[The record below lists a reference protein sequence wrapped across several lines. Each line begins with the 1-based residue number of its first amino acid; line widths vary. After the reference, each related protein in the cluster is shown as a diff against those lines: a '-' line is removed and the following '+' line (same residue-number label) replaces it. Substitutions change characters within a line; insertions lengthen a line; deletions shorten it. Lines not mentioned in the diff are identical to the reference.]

1 MKRLDE
7 KVVGAIFLALS
18 GYSFASDLVTESYE
32 EMTVANVAP
41 LVVES
46 LPSIPEPQQFLR
58 DQIEFR
64 TSEEKSFYV
73 QSEIFYSA
81 QITHGIHIGADK
93 NISMS
98 ESTASRQAA
107 PFLHSGP
114 STAPQFSIL
123 QPANTTLALG
133 TQPQRRLS
141 LTVDDWVFSATAR
154 VAILHSHNTGMTFSV
169 RHGY

>member
-1 MKRLDE
+1 MKRLNE
-7 KVVGAIFLALS
+7 RTVSAIFLALS
-18 GYSFASDLVTESYE
+18 GYAFAGDVVIESHE

-41 LVVES
+41 LVVEPLS
-46 LPSIPEPQQFLR
+46 SIPEPQQFLR

-64 TSEEKSFYV
+64 TSEEKSYYV
-73 QSEIFYSA
+73 QSEVFYSA
-81 QITHGIHIGADK
+81 QITHGLHIGAGK
-93 NISMS
+93 SRSMP
-98 ESTASRQAA
+98 EPTEPRQVT

-114 STAPQFSIL
+114 STAPQISIL
-123 QPANTTLALG
+123 QPSNTTLALG

-154 VAILHSHNTGMTFSV
+154 VAILHSHSTGMTFSV